1 MNSSTMST
9 TAPPGQTTMMV
20 SHTSM
25 ASTGQV
31 VPHEPPS
38 PSKSHKHHDAPFG
51 SAEIRD
57 EIKGWAVT
65 GSQIGKHALEKLEN
79 VERRVRIIEKGVERT
94 TDALARGSR
103 DELLE
108 RVLAEVE
115 EMKKAVTSIVEVQKQ
130 QTRLLQDVVTRT
142 RVLEKTQG
150 EQGEELGNILMAAQ
164 SAARAA
170 APPAEE
176 KKAEGEE

>member
-1 MNSSTMST
+1 MGAPMGGPMGAPMGGAPPHAGMNMQPGAPMGGAPMGGAPFGQNPNASTLSTAMNSSTMST

-79 VERRVRIIEKGVERT
+79 VERRVRIIEKGVER
-94 TDALARGSR
+94 
-103 DELLE
+103 
-108 RVLAEVE
+108 
-115 EMKKAVTSIVEVQKQ
+115 
-130 QTRLLQDVVTRT
+130 
-142 RVLEKTQG
+142 
-150 EQGEELGNILMAAQ
+150 
-164 SAARAA
+164 
-170 APPAEE
+170 
-176 KKAEGEE
+176 